1 MSPDRG
7 NSSVEIAALLAARL
21 PGADR
26 GRLSAQVE
34 ALNLTATHT
43 DGLLKHLRLHPD
55 ALSSGA
61 ATGPAALRALLDV
74 LAAEHPGVQRARC
87 HGCGAEK
94 RLPYRRDGASIC
106 GSCYRLTHLKLCVR
120 CGELGQPARRDGS
133 ATVCMRCDQRDPSRR
148 SACARCGVVTRVAY
162 RVDGN
167 PFCQTC
173 GPRKLVTCSSCG
185 KENQRVHAVTDDGPI
200 CPGCYRRGR
209 SYQCHQCGLVSARA
223 RVADR
228 AAGTWVCQ
236 RCWAPPTVTCSEC
249 GRLRPCA
256 RGVASGRPVCATCR
270 RGPRRPRLCAI
281 CEHTKAVAA
290 VLPRGAVC
298 GPCVRQLRRHP
309 QPCTKCGRVSTLV
322 GVDDCGNGVCGPC
335 SGDGRNWTCEDC
347 GEVDLLFGGT
357 RCLACTVKA
366 RVTELLSGADGQ
378 IDDQLQGL
386 WHFLIVDNPP
396 ERTLELLRGSEWVRT
411 LGGIITEHRR
421 LTHEVL
427 DELAPGRPVEH
438 LRVVLVHTGVLEPR
452 EDNLEPLDAWLT
464 KFLTTAPHQDHHLL
478 RTYGQWSVLPRTRRR
493 AARLGATASTPKYAR
508 TRIETAAHFLA
519 WLRVNDRALA
529 EATQHDVDTW
539 IASGASTRRRVRDF
553 LAWTHARG
561 LSVALQVQ
569 WLGREGLAE
578 HVLGDDERWT
588 LLRRC
593 LRDDSLAL
601 HLRVAGALVLLY
613 GQIPSRIA
621 ELTVDD
627 VTTDTG
633 TDTGTGTDTH
643 VVLQNQ
649 PVLLPPPLAALTVEL
664 AARSVN
670 GLSSSRPEKPG
681 WLFPG
686 ARPGTHVYPGRLT
699 TALNQKIGIYVRPGR
714 GAALSA
720 LAADLPAPVLAELLG
735 LSVTTATRWTALA
748 ARDNADYVA
757 ARIAAPPP

>member
-1 MSPDRG
+1 MTPDRG

-21 PGADR
+21 PSANR
-26 GRLSAQVE
+26 ARLTAQVE
-34 ALNLTATHT
+34 ALNLTAAHAT
-43 DGLLKHLRLHPD
+43 GLLRHLQSHPD
-55 ALSSGA
+55 ATASGA

-74 LAAEHPGVQRARC
+74 LAAEHPGVQRVRC

-106 GSCYRLTHLKLCVR
+106 GSCYRRTHLKLCVR

-148 SACARCGVVTRVAY
+148 SACTRCGVVTRVAY

-185 KENQRVHAVTDDGPI
+185 TENQRVHAVTDDGPI

-209 SYQCHQCGLVSARA
+209 SYRCHQCGLVSARA

-228 AAGTWVCQ
+228 AAGTWVCY
-236 RCWAPPTVTCSEC
+236 RCWEPPTVKCSEC

-270 RGPRRPRLCAI
+270 RGPRRPVQCAI
-281 CEHTKAVAA
+281 CENTKAVAA
-290 VLPRGAVC
+290 VLPRGPVC
-298 GPCVRQLRRHP
+298 GPCVRQLRRLP
-309 QPCTKCGRVSTLV
+309 QPCTKCEQARSLV
-322 GVDDCGNGVCGPC
+322 GVDDDGNGVCGPC

-347 GEVDLLFGGT
+347 GQVDLLLGGT
-357 RCLACTVKA
+357 RCLGCTVRA
-366 RVTELLSGADGQ
+366 RVTELLSGPDGQ
-378 IDDQLQGL
+378 FDDQLQGL
-386 WHFLIVDNPP
+386 SHFLLVDNPP

-411 LGGIITEHRR
+411 LGGLITANRP

-427 DELAPGRPVEH
+427 DELSPSHSVNH
-438 LRVVLVHTGVLEPR
+438 LRIVLVHTGVLEPR
-452 EDNLEPLDAWLT
+452 DDNLEPLDAWLT
-464 KFLTTAPHQDHHLL
+464 KFLTTAPRQDLHLL
-478 RTYGQWSVLPRTRRR
+478 RTYGQWSLLPRTRRR
-493 AARLGATASTPKYAR
+493 AARLGATANTPKYVR

-519 WLRVNDRALA
+519 WLRGNEQTLA

-539 IASGASTRRRVRDF
+539 IESGASTRRRVRDF
-553 LAWTHARG
+553 LTWTHARG
-561 LSVALQVQ
+561 LSAELQVQ

-601 HLRVAGALVLLY
+601 SLRVAGALVLLY
-613 GQIPSRIA
+613 GQIPTRIVQ
-621 ELTVDD
+621 LTVSSI
-627 VTTDTG
+627 TATDT
-633 TDTGTGTDTH
+633 DTYL
-643 VVLQNQ
+643 VLQNQ
-649 PVLLPPPLAALTVEL
+649 PVLLPPPLVALTVEL
-664 AARSVN
+664 AARSASVQ
-670 GLSSSRPEKPG
+670 SSAGNSA

-686 ARPGTHVYPGRLT
+686 TRPGAHVYPGRLA

-714 GAALSA
+714 GAALNA
-720 LAADLPAPVLAELLG
+720 LATDLPAPVLAELLG
-735 LSVTTATRWTALA
+735 LSVTTATRWSALA

-757 ARIAAPPP
+757 ARIAAPPK